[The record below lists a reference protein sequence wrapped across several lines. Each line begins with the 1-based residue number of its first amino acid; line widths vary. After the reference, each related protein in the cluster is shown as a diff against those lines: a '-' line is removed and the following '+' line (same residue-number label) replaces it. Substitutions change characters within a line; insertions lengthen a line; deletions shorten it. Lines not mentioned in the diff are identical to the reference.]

1 MIALFDVEAVREEF
15 PIFKRYPTLIYM
27 DSACTT
33 LKPQRVIDAVAY
45 YYSELSGCSG
55 RSIHKLSTRTNEA
68 VEDAREKVAE
78 FINAKTSEI
87 IWTKNT
93 SESINLVANS
103 LTLRREE
110 NIVTTYI
117 EHHSNLLP
125 WQFLTKKFGAEL
137 RFIKV
142 DSEGE
147 IDISQAEKIIDPKTR
162 LVAISHTSNVLG
174 TSLPVEEIRKIAHD
188 NDALVLADGAQSV
201 PHFPVDVKKL
211 GVDFLAFSGH
221 KMCGPTGIGAL
232 YGRGEILEELP
243 PAFVGGGM
251 IKTVSF
257 TEAEVAL
264 PPQKF
269 EAGVQNYAGI
279 IGLSEAVKFLE
290 SIGMQNIEKHEKT
303 LMELLLNKVSD
314 LDFVKIYGPLNIEKK
329 IGILPFNIVAPN
341 GEILIDPHDLAIM
354 MDEIADIE
362 IRSGMHCVEPFVK
375 ELGAEKGTARTSLYL
390 YNKREEIKKFTETL
404 EEIHTFIK

>member
-1 MIALFDVEAVREEF
+1 MFDVEAVRQEF
-15 PIFKRYPTLIYM
+15 PIFKHHPNLIYL

-33 LKPQRVIDAVAY
+33 LKPQRVIDAVVY
-45 YYSELSGCSG
+45 YYSVLSACAG
-55 RSIHKLSTRTNEA
+55 RSVYKLSAKTNQA
-68 VEDAREKVAE
+68 VEGAREKVAR
-78 FINAKTSEI
+78 FINAKPSEI
-87 IWTKNT
+87 VWTKNA
-93 SESINLVANS
+93 SESINLVARS
-103 LTLRREE
+103 LTLRKDE
-110 NIVTTYI
+110 NVVTSYI

-125 WQFLTKKFGAEL
+125 WQFLTKEFGAEL

-147 IDISQAEKIIDPKTR
+147 VDISQVEEVIDRKTR
-162 LVAISHTSNVLG
+162 LVAIAHTSNVLG

-188 NDALVLADGAQSV
+188 NGALILADGAQSV

-211 GVDFLAFSGH
+211 AVDFLAFSGH
-221 KMCGPTGIGAL
+221 KMCGPTGIGVL
-232 YGRGEILEELP
+232 YGRDEILEELP
-243 PAFVGGGM
+243 PAYIGAGT

-257 TEAEVAL
+257 TEAEMAR

-279 IGLSEAVKFLE
+279 IGLSEAIKFLE
-290 SIGMQNIEKHEKT
+290 SIGMENIEKHEKT
-303 LMELLLNKVSD
+303 LMELLLNKVSN

-375 ELGAEKGTARTSLYL
+375 ELGGEKGTARTSLYL
-390 YNKREEIKKFTETL
+390 YNKREEIIKFTETL